1 MKEILEKAYSFQIGL
16 QSKVSNSR
24 MGHIKCLGKCL
35 VVFIILIVLFSI
47 FAYFMEDGMVF
58 SPGSS
63 RNIGKLA
70 PEYRNPSGRGM
81 VYEDVEIV
89 TEDKV
94 KLQAWFV
101 KADSKN
107 PARYR
112 TLIFFHGNSGFMGL
126 RMSLIEIF
134 VKNMKTNVLMVS
146 YRGYGK
152 SEGSPSEKGLNLDA

>member
-1 MKEILEKAYSFQIGL
+1 MA
-16 QSKVSNSR
+16 
-24 MGHIKCLGKCL
+24 
-35 VVFIILIVLFSI
+35 
-47 FAYFMEDGMVF
+47 
-58 SPGSS
+58 
-63 RNIGKLA
+63 
-70 PEYRNPSGRGM
+70 
-81 VYEDVEIV
+81 YEDVEIE
-89 TEDKV
+89 TEDMV

-107 PARYR
+107 PVRYR